1 MFKVQINYDYNNTP
15 LSCGNMLESAFRR
28 RKDIEVY
35 RWGEIETNKCDFV
48 LNTEAQFARPHDG
61 QMTAWWDIEA
71 CSYRVMGEMSSDIV
85 LAPYTYALE
94 DYPDHAYFFPFASSP
109 EFKYYPCDYEYDLM
123 FIGREDINRNERVK
137 LLDFLQSQPINF
149 YRGNGFPRGEEV
161 SRQLSKSKILLQRS
175 GDAGGVMETRFFEIG
190 PINVLAVDI
199 HEGNRGDLEWA
210 GVPDYHYIEYKNQYE
225 LLDKLRFYIKNDKA
239 RELMLKRARKNYE
252 LNHTYDV
259 RVRQLLET
267 IGFLKG
273 KGLEKLYGKRKK
285 WAEWAED

>member
-1 MFKVQINYDYNNTP
+1 MFKILINYDYNNTP
-15 LSCGNMLESAFRR
+15 LSCGNMIESAMRR
-28 RKDIEVY
+28 RNDLEVY
-35 RWGEIETNKCDFV
+35 RYGEIDLMDVDLVF
-48 LNTEAQFARPHDG
+48 NTEARFERPHG
-61 QMTAWWDIEA
+61 KLTAWWDIEA
-71 CSYRVMGEMSSDIV
+71 CSYRVLDEMNSDIV

-94 DYPDHAYFFPFASSP
+94 DYPDHAYFFPFANSP

-123 FIGREDINRNERVK
+123 FIGREDVNRNQRVK
-137 LLDFLQSQPINF
+137 ILDFLQSQPINF
-149 YRGNGFPRGEEV
+149 FRGNGFPRGEEV
-161 SRQLSKSKILLQRS
+161 SKQLSKSKILLQKS

-199 HEGNRGDLEWA
+199 HESNKGDLEWA
-210 GVPDYHYIEYKNQYE
+210 GVPDYHYIEYKNEYE
-225 LLDKLRFYIKNDKA
+225 LLDKLRFYIKNDKE

-273 KGLEKLYGKRKK
+273 PGLERLYGKRKK
-285 WAEWAED
+285 WSEWADD